1 MALQQYADT
10 FWTPD
15 GVLAVNVPV
24 QVFQPDTNIFTDL
37 WADAAGTI
45 PLPNPGTSTD
55 GAGVLTFWAESGP
68 YWLHLDTESFLIDVG
83 MSEEQADLSTGI
95 AAGGDISPAVGNPQ
109 AVTIAPLTGYIVDNV
124 GEVNVAPTITRI
136 DYPGATVPLDAGALG
151 RTVTYWLIDA
161 AQNVMQVA
169 ARPTPSEYRQY
180 LVLGLSIYDTG
191 LSTVLETQ
199 TLPTIL
205 PQLANAHV
213 DLADSLGPFS
223 LDGNLI
229 SPNGANLRLNKSAG
243 TLFSRAAGYVSGG
256 MVTDNPNVVASP
268 ALVGT
273 AFRRILRGAAF
284 PTPPAVLDVDPG
296 NYDVGGVLTAV
307 PGGPNA
313 STVQRVYLF
322 AADTV
327 SLRIAVQYGQTVYA
341 TPEDAARS
349 VAAGNAFVPAPV
361 TRVGALIGYLA
372 LTRTCT
378 DLSDPAQ
385 CTFVYA
391 GKFATP

>member
-1 MALQQYADT
+1 MALERYSDT

-15 GVLAVNVPV
+15 GVLATNVPV
-24 QVFQPDTNIFTDL
+24 QVFHLDTNIFTQL

-55 GAGVLTFWAESGP
+55 GGGVLTFWAESGP
-68 YWLHLDTESFLIDVG
+68 YWLHLDTETFLIDVG
-83 MSEEQADLSTGI
+83 MSEEQADLSTGV

-109 AVTIAPLTGYIVDNV
+109 AIMIAPLTGYIVDNV
-124 GEVNVAPTITRI
+124 SEVNVTPTITRV
-136 DYPGATVPLDAGALG
+136 DYPGGMIPLDAGSLA
-151 RTVTYWLIDA
+151 RTVTYWLMDG
-161 AQNVMQVA
+161 AQNVIQQA
-169 ARPTPSEYRQY
+169 ARPTPSQYRQF

-191 LSTVLETQ
+191 LLQVLETQ

-213 DLADSLGPFS
+213 DLAESLGPFS
-223 LDGNLI
+223 LAGNLI
-229 SPNGANLRLNKSAG
+229 RPNGANLRLDKTAG
-243 TLFSRAAGYVSGG
+243 QLFSRAASYVFGG
-256 MVTDNPNVVASP
+256 VITDNPNIVDSP
-268 ALVGT
+268 ALTG
-273 AFRRILRGAAF
+273 AQFRRILQAASF
-284 PTPPAVLDVDPG
+284 PTPPAVLTVDPG
-296 NYDVGGVLTAV
+296 NYDVGGVLTPI
-307 PGGPNA
+307 PGGPNV

-327 SLRIAVQYGQTVYA
+327 SLRIAVQYGQALYA

-349 VAAGNAFVPAPV
+349 IGAGNAFVPAPV

-372 LTRTCT
+372 MTRTCT